1 MPRSR
6 TRPQVG
12 HIVWYYAASPPA
24 AAALPAIVVA
34 QVATAGTG
42 VGSPPPTFDVAF
54 YDPAAGAGAG
64 AWTKV
69 LALPFYYGTRPA
81 SGAWI
86 TMPRVTSPGGAG
98 VWPSLSAEA
107 EEYVEHNLTPEQR
120 EERREKLVEQL
131 EKEAEEAAE
140 REAKREAAREA
151 EHEHE
156 LEEVAVEEDEE
167 PPTRGRHAPPKGRS
181 R

>member
-6 TRPQVG
+6 LRPQVG
-12 HIVWYYAASPPA
+12 HIVWYYAASPPG

-34 QVATAGTG
+34 AVATAGTG

-54 YDPAAGAGAG
+54 YDPAAAAGAG

-69 LALPFYYGTRPA
+69 AALPFHYGTRPA

-86 TMPRVTSPGGAG
+86 TMPRVTSPGAAG

-107 EEYVEHNLTPEQR
+107 EEYVEHSLTPEQR
-120 EERREKLVEQL
+120 EQRREKLVEQL

-140 REAKREAAREA
+140 REAARAAER
-151 EHEHE
+151 EHE
-156 LEEVAVEEDEE
+156 LEQVGEDEDEDE
-167 PPTRGRHAPPKGRS
+167 PPARGRGHAPSRGR